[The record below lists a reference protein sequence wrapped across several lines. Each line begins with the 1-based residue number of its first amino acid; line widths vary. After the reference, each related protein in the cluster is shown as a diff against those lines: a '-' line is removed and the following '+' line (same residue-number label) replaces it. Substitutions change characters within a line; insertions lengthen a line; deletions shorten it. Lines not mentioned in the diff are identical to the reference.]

1 MTWFILTWNNRFEL
15 RFVLKIACKININVE
30 NHLRWS
36 IWVQSQNKK
45 MIEKLF
51 FQFLILHNQY
61 NVNEAIVGGYEAKP
75 YRDQSFTDTDMD
87 PEIRLRWSNTY
98 KNICVPLTLIGMI
111 FTDNFFNG
119 MLCKSLGSY
128 PSMVSLNAR
137 YHYCAG
143 SLINEN
149 WVISSASCLT
159 SGSIE
164 RRQVR
169 LGEHNIRVTEGYE
182 QL

>member
-1 MTWFILTWNNRFEL
+1 
-15 RFVLKIACKININVE
+15 
-30 NHLRWS
+30 
-36 IWVQSQNKK
+36 
-45 MIEKLF
+45 
-51 FQFLILHNQY
+51 
-61 NVNEAIVGGYEAKP
+61 
-75 YRDQSFTDTDMD
+75 
-87 PEIRLRWSNTY
+87 
-98 KNICVPLTLIGMI
+98 MI

-119 MLCKSLGSY
+119 ILCKSLGSY

-159 SGSIE
+159 SGRTASGG

-169 LGEHNIRVTEGYE
+169 LGEHHIRVTEGYE